1 MKETVQ
7 EIAPGL
13 YRISIPLAFGLD
25 FVHTYAALEQDR
37 VALFDTGPSLPSSFS
52 MYKSALAR
60 IGRSIEDVDRIFI
73 THSHVD
79 HCGFAGRIKEIS
91 EARIFLSEV
100 EFEAITRAHRD
111 HRKIE
116 SIGNFWRQYGLDE
129 KTIVAFS
136 TVLDAFTSAT
146 APFLTNHFLND
157 GALIKI
163 GGRTFCALF
172 TPGHT
177 RGHLSFY
184 LPEEQIFLS
193 GDCILPHITP
203 NLSPDP
209 ACPTFLPLENFIGSL
224 ERIRA
229 LPVKTVY
236 PAHGEP
242 FEDLP
247 GRVKE
252 IIEHHIQRKDLT
264 WRSVSNTPQ
273 LTSEISKRI
282 FGDSLSGFDQGLAFN
297 ETYVHLLQLEK
308 EGKIGRSQINGRIFF
323 YQKEPRGAHH

>member
-1 MKETVQ
+1 LKEKIQ

-13 YRISIPLAFGLD
+13 FRISIPLAFGLD
-25 FVHTYAALEQDR
+25 YVHTYAALEQDR
-37 VALFDTGPSLPSSFS
+37 VALFDTGPSMPSGLS
-52 MYKSALAR
+52 MYKNALAGF
-60 IGRSIEDVDRIFI
+60 GRSIEDVDRIFI

-91 EARIFLSEV
+91 EARIFLSEI

-111 HRKIE
+111 LRKID
-116 SIGNFWRQYGLDE
+116 SIGNFWRHYGLDE
-129 KTIVAFS
+129 KTIVTFS

-146 APFLTNHFLND
+146 APFTTNHFLND
-157 GALIKI
+157 EELIKI
-163 GGRTFCALF
+163 GDRTFCVLS

-177 RGHLSFY
+177 RGHVSFF
-184 LPEEQIFLS
+184 LQEEQIFLS

-203 NLSPDP
+203 NLSPDLT
-209 ACPTFLPLENFIGSL
+209 CPSFLPLENFIKSL
-224 ERIRA
+224 ERIGA

-247 GRVKE
+247 GRVEE
-252 IIEHHIQRKDLT
+252 IIEHHVQRKDLT

-273 LTSEISKRI
+273 SASEISKKI

-308 EGKIGRSQINGRIFF
+308 EGRITRRQKDGRVFFIRI
-323 YQKEPRGAHH
+323 